1 MPAVDIGGRVAPN
14 ELSILDLPHHEAPD
28 PDELVRAAMEWHF
41 GPETGSPFWLKRAET
56 LDFNPLFDVKGFADL
71 GLFPNV
77 ANELRDVPAADLVP
91 RGYGERPDIVGVF
104 ESGGTTGAPKRVVC
118 PADWLEKLVG
128 WSNANLDVHGF
139 PRHVDWLG
147 ITPSGP
153 HIVGE
158 IFRRSARTHGRY
170 GFQIDLD
177 PRWVKRLISEGKGG
191 QADAY
196 AEHVIDQAT
205 FILRTQ
211 DIGVMTV
218 TPPLLERIAQRE
230 ELVELINRKVKAI
243 RWGGT
248 RMDPDT
254 EALYRTE
261 IFPEAT
267 LYGHYGST
275 MILGIAGQRHGTAP
289 GEPCVFDTFS
299 PYITFQVVDPAT
311 REAVAYGE
319 RGQVVMHHVS
329 KALLLP
335 NNLERDTAIRVAAPE
350 GRMGDSAA
358 GIAPVARFDDEAV
371 IEGVY

>member
-1 MPAVDIGGRVAPN
+1 MGGRVAPTD
-14 ELSILDLPHHEAPD
+14 LSILDLPYDADPD
-28 PDELVRAAMEWHF
+28 PDALVRAAMEWHF
-41 GPETGSPFWLKRAET
+41 GPETGSPFWLKRAGT
-56 LDFNPLFDVKGFADL
+56 LDFDPRSDVKSHADL
-71 GLFPNV
+71 ALFPNV

-91 RGYGERPDIVGVF
+91 RGYGGNPDVVGVF

-118 PADWLEKLVG
+118 PADWLEKLVA

-139 PRHVDWLG
+139 PRGVDWLG

-153 HIVGE
+153 HVVGE

-170 GFQIDLD
+170 AFQVDLD
-177 PRWVKRLISEGKGG
+177 PRWVKRLIAEGRGG

-196 AEHVIDQAT
+196 AGHVIDQAAHV
-205 FILRTQ
+205 LRTQ

-248 RMDPDT
+248 QMDPDT

-275 MILGIAGQRHGTAP
+275 MILGIAGQRHGTP
-289 GEPCVFDTFS
+289 LGEPCVFDTFS
-299 PYITFQVVDPAT
+299 PYITFEVVDPAT
-311 REAVAYGE
+311 RRPVAYGE

-350 GRMGDSAA
+350 GRIGDSAA
-358 GIAPVARFDDEAV
+358 GIAPVARFDDEVV

>member
-1 MPAVDIGGRVAPN
+1 MVRTEP
-14 ELSILDLPHHEAPD
+14 SILDLPHDARPD
-28 PDELVRAAMEWHF
+28 PDELVRAAMAWHF
-41 GPETGSPFWLKRAET
+41 APETGSPFWLRRAAT
-56 LDFNPLFDVKGFADL
+56 LDFDPLADVKGYDDL
-71 GLFPNV
+71 TLFPNV

-91 RGYGERPDIVGVF
+91 RGYGPRPDLVGVF

-118 PADWLEKLVG
+118 PADWLEKLVA

-139 PRHVDWLG
+139 PRGADWLG

-158 IFRRSARTHGRY
+158 IFRRSALTHGRH
-170 GFQIDLD
+170 GFTVDLD
-177 PRWVKRLISEGKGG
+177 PRWVKRLIADGRGA

-196 AEHVIDQAT
+196 AEHVVDQAAH
-205 FILRTQ
+205 ILRTQ
-211 DIGVMTV
+211 PVGVLTV
-218 TPPLLERIAQRE
+218 TPPLLERIARRDD
-230 ELVELINRKVKAI
+230 LVELVNEKVRAI

-248 RMDPDT
+248 QMDADT
-254 EALYRTE
+254 AELYRTE
-261 IFPEAT
+261 IFPGTT

-275 MILGIAGQRHGTAP
+275 MILGIAGQRYGTPA

-299 PYITFQVVDPAT
+299 PYITFQVVDPRT
-311 REAVAYGE
+311 RRPVAYGE

-335 NNLERDTAIRVAAPE
+335 NNLERDTAVRVPAPE
-350 GRMGDSAA
+350 GAAGDSAA
-358 GIAPVARFDDEAV
+358 GIAPVERFDDEVV